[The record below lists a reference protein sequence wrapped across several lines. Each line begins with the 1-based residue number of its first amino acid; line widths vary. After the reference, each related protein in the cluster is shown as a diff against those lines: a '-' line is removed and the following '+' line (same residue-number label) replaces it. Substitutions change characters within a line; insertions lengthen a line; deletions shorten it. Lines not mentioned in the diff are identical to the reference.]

1 MGFDGESGGMAAGQG
16 GEIGNFVHQGRRP
29 HAATIIYG
37 LCAFGSVQD
46 EGDVAIFDLIHN
58 IWAALIDLIDHGA
71 GDPSLSKKSRGSSG
85 GGKTEPHIRQ
95 TGGRFDQHRPF
106 VVILDG

>member
-16 GEIGNFVHQGRRP
+16 GKIWNLIHQGRSP
-29 HAATIIYG
+29 HAAAIIDG
-37 LCAFGSVQD
+37 LRAFSGVQD
-46 EGDVAIFDLIHN
+46 EGDIAIFDLINN
-58 IWAALIDLIDHGA
+58 IWAAFIDLIDHGA
-71 GDPSLSKKSRGSSG
+71 GDRSLSKNSRGSSG